1 MSRAGFATVLSSLA
15 VLATLAGSPAA
26 SAASLSSGSTSLDLG
41 GSLRTIPALV
51 QAPESDPTLGAFDQ
65 TLLRGTAVGRLGEVL
80 RLELHAVESI
90 TASSGGPA
98 SGYAG
103 SSRSATRYRA
113 FGLRWG
119 QADQSRFSAGLEVD
133 RASLRVSLPNLDVTV
148 GRQPI
153 NFSKALFF
161 NPLDA
166 FLPFDP
172 RAFDRDY
179 KPGVDAV
186 RLQVALGLTTGL
198 EVVGALGPTL
208 QVDRTVGAV
217 STQGGF
223 IDATR
228 KGAALLGRVFTTL
241 GHVDL
246 SLQAG
251 KVYGGLVAGLGGA
264 GELFGLG
271 WRSELTVFRVDPAEP
286 STFLP
291 DGRGHFPE
299 VRLLDDGVSLVVG
312 VERRFESELFL
323 ALEVFHNGLAAQD
336 NLILSGARIALG
348 QTQSLS
354 RDLAA
359 VTASYPLTPLWS
371 VSLAALGSLSDGSL
385 LLTPGIKWSAGS
397 ELEVLAGAL
406 VGLGARPRLDP
417 ALGAKVPQTEF
428 GTYPHLLWLEA
439 KLYF

>member
-186 RLQVALGLTTGL
+186 RLQVAL
-198 EVVGALGPTL
+198 A
-208 QVDRTVGAV
+208 
-217 STQGGF
+217 
-223 IDATR
+223 
-228 KGAALLGRVFTTL
+228 GRCTC
-241 GHVDL
+241 
-246 SLQAG
+246 
-251 KVYGGLVAGLGGA
+251 
-264 GELFGLG
+264 
-271 WRSELTVFRVDPAEP
+271 
-286 STFLP
+286 
-291 DGRGHFPE
+291 
-299 VRLLDDGVSLVVG
+299 
-312 VERRFESELFL
+312 
-323 ALEVFHNGLAAQD
+323 
-336 NLILSGARIALG
+336 
-348 QTQSLS
+348 
-354 RDLAA
+354 
-359 VTASYPLTPLWS
+359 
-371 VSLAALGSLSDGSL
+371 
-385 LLTPGIKWSAGS
+385 
-397 ELEVLAGAL
+397 
-406 VGLGARPRLDP
+406 
-417 ALGAKVPQTEF
+417 
-428 GTYPHLLWLEA
+428 
-439 KLYF
+439 